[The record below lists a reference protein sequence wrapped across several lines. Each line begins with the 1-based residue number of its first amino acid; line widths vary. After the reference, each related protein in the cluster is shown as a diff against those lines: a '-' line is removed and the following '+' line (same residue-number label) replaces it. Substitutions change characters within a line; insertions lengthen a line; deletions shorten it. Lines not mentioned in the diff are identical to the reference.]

1 MNKKLYF
8 LGAAN
13 EETNLCAKSFISN
26 PFFGILKEMIETNFS
41 VSVWHILKQLFTS
54 VPLEV
59 EDIHPTA

>member
-1 MNKKLYF
+1 MKRQIYVPRVSFPTLF
-8 LGAAN
+8 L
-13 EETNLCAKSFISN
+13 
-26 PFFGILKEMIETNFS
+26 GILKEMIETNFS

>member
-1 MNKKLYF
+1 MNNKLYF

-13 EETNLCAKSFISN
+13 EETNLCAKCFISN

-54 VPLEV
+54 VPLKV